1 MKKFS
6 RLAILFMILALLLA
20 ACGGSGITEEDLTA
34 AEARADTAEAAL
46 SAAEARADAA
56 ESALADAEGTLAD
69 AQSALADAQAAAAA
83 AETAAP
89 AEAPA
94 EEPTPEPTPEPIS
107 NCEIGYEGETITIYQ
122 QAGLTGALA
131 SILGPGFINGNNDAV
146 AQINAAGGICG
157 ATIEVRLE
165 DTQYV
170 PEQELAVY
178 ETYRA
183 EDPKPMFILTYAS
196 GASLILKD
204 RVVEDEIVNIAA
216 GLSAE
221 AFYNPA
227 DGWTVGV
234 APIYSDQF
242 AGFLQWAS
250 ENWADIKPEGAGDDI
265 VVGVI
270 GWANSF
276 GAGATTPEALAY
288 AESLGVTVLP
298 LEEQEISPTADV
310 TGQLQNLLVNGANVL
325 WIQSLSF
332 GPAQVI
338 GTVRAMGAWD
348 SMVVGSVNWGMN
360 QDVINILG
368 ENSALA
374 EGYYGVFPSLWW
386 NDTDD
391 PNVQDM
397 IASFEAGGYPE
408 SDKGVGYMLSYGS
421 VYAVSQIIEHAINRD
436 GFENLSGATFFDAM
450 KDLGTV
456 SAFGFYELDV
466 RDGNRAPREAQIR
479 QAQMVDGAI
488 QFMMVEDFFEL
499 PDTRPSP

>member
-1 MKKFS
+1 MKRFS

-20 ACGGSGITEEDLTA
+20 ACGGSAITQEDL
-34 AEARADTAEAAL
+34 D
-46 SAAEARADAA
+46 AAEARADAA
-56 ESALADAEGTLAD
+56 EAALTEAEARADAAEA
-69 AQSALADAQAAAAA
+69 ALSEAEARAQAAEEALAEAEAAA
-83 AETAAP
+83 DM
-89 AEAPA
+89 PA
-94 EEPTPEPTPEPIS
+94 EEPAEEPADEPAEEPVADEPAN

-170 PEQELAVY
+170 PEQELEVY
-178 ETYRA
+178 EIYR
-183 EDPKPMFILTYAS
+183 EEVPKPMFILTYAS

-242 AGFLQWAS
+242 AGFLQWVS
-250 ENWADIKPEGAGDDI
+250 DNWADVKPEGAGDDI
-265 VVGVI
+265 VVGVV

-276 GAGATTPEALAY
+276 GAGATTPEALAF
-288 AESLGVTVLP
+288 ADSLGITVLP

-338 GTVRAMGAWD
+338 GTVRALGAWD
-348 SMVVGSVNWGMN
+348 SVVVGSVNWGMN

-368 ENSALA
+368 ENAGLA

-391 PNVQDM
+391 PNVQAM
-397 IASFEAGGYPE
+397 IASFEAGGYPD

-466 RDGNRAPREAQIR
+466 RDGFRAPREAQIR

-488 QFMMVEDFFEL
+488 QFVMVEDFFEL